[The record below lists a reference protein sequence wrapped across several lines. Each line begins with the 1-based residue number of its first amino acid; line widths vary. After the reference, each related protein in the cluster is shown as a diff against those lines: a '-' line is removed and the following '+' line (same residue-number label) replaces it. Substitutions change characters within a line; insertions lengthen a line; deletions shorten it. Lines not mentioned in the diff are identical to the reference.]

1 LPVSYAVMAA
11 FRSYRPSARSMTVA
25 AAALAVVALATA
37 LTTIPPSPWE
47 IDLFHAIN
55 GLPDVPAAVWW
66 PVMQFG
72 ALGGAAAVTVALLAF
87 RRPRLALAFGVSSG
101 LAWFATDVFKSVI
114 DRARPFD
121 LGIDVAIRGAKATGS
136 GFPSGHSATAFAGA
150 IVLVFVLTGWWRVV
164 PFVIAVLVGV
174 ARIYVGA
181 HLPLDV
187 LGGAGVGVFIGVVLH
202 AVTHWPDVSPRP
214 EVAEGAVVMGDEQ

>member
-1 LPVSYAVMAA
+1 MAA
-11 FRSYRPSARSMTVA
+11 VRSYRPSARSMTVA
-25 AAALAVVALATA
+25 GVALAVIALATA

-47 IDLFHAIN
+47 IDLFHGIN
-55 GLPDVPAAVWW
+55 GLPNVPAAVWW
-66 PVMQFG
+66 PMMQFG
-72 ALGGAAAVTVALLAF
+72 ALGGAAAVTVGLLVF
-87 RRPRLALAFGVSSG
+87 RRPRLALAYGVSSG

-114 DRARPFD
+114 DRARPAD
-121 LGIDVAIRGAKATGS
+121 LGIDVVIRGASATGS

-150 IVLVFVLTGWWRVV
+150 IVLVFVLTGWWRAV
-164 PFVIAVLVGV
+164 PFVLAMLVGL

-202 AVTHWPDVSPRP
+202 SVTHWPQGEDG
-214 EVAEGAVVMGDEQ
+214 EGVPAGGG